1 LAFNASFTFFLIPQ
15 SGTVGSNGFAFV
27 ILAKAK
33 VGKPDGVGYAGVGTR
48 SIAIEFDT
56 LRNDKHGDMEK
67 QHVGLNINGMDKSLD
82 AKESPFTL
90 TDSRAYTAWV
100 EYEPG
105 KPGTLQ
111 VFLADSTVKPVLPLL
126 KKELAL
132 CDVLQAGVQQQ
143 AFFFGFMAS
152 TTVKPF
158 QKHVILNSAV
168 QTGIPL
174 PPKPVKIIGARG
186 LSLSVATFAPS
197 GANPF
202 SRYVGAGYSWLPSNE
217 DSWLIHDK
225 FTWDGV
231 PFLEW
236 PVKDQDNCTACW
248 AYAVVASVEA
258 AYGIATQERAP
269 QLSVE
274 PLFAAMGL
282 SDTDKCTAG
291 GSPTEAFEKLI
302 TLDGSSGLTGDND
315 PASSFPVYA
324 FESTRF
330 KGYVGLM
337 LAVQRQPVVVH
348 IEASAATFVEY
359 DGTYKYQDGDCYT
372 GNLNHVVLVVG
383 YCMRGDDGSQNRI
396 APPFWI
402 IRNSWG
408 KFWGDKGHMR
418 MDIQGGDGVCGINVL
433 PGIYPIVKI
442 PGDPCG
448 RLSYQVHQ
456 EKEPSMNPCGW
467 FSCHPT
473 AEGSNRCNCTTPEA
487 TTQPFVE
494 AGNGVGSNT
503 CAYVD
508 VCGSY
513 FKNPCY
519 VGTCI
524 NDGRGSYSCVCPPNY
539 IESKTAYDPPTCDPV
554 NTTATTMTVSGE
566 NWWCSDVYTIVGLSM
581 DSFILQNMDIDCNQP
596 LPKESVLQLDGT
608 PPTPCTAFFYTLNR
622 DTCASICKQLN
633 FSQGSL
639 TALNPGLDC
648 TMPIKAGHSVC
659 VERNATFAYTVP
671 ECVDHG
677 VLTPQ
682 DTCERLLQRTT
693 RAELYRN
700 NPGLTCSP
708 NIPPSATAV
717 GSNIG
722 VEVCLKAEYW
732 PFKLG
737 MCKKGRVKPVSP
749 SMACSAAY
757 RYYGGATSTA
767 VDVFND
773 YNSKSCSGKI
783 GSKYICVP

>member
-1 LAFNASFTFFLIPQ
+1 
-15 SGTVGSNGFAFV
+15 
-27 ILAKAK
+27 
-33 VGKPDGVGYAGVGTR
+33 
-48 SIAIEFDT
+48 
-56 LRNDKHGDMEK
+56 
-67 QHVGLNINGMDKSLD
+67 
-82 AKESPFTL
+82 
-90 TDSRAYTAWV
+90 
-100 EYEPG
+100 
-105 KPGTLQ
+105 
-111 VFLADSTVKPVLPLL
+111 
-126 KKELAL
+126 
-132 CDVLQAGVQQQ
+132 
-143 AFFFGFMAS
+143 
-152 TTVKPF
+152 
-158 QKHVILNSAV
+158 
-168 QTGIPL
+168 
-174 PPKPVKIIGARG
+174 
-186 LSLSVATFAPS
+186 
-197 GANPF
+197 
-202 SRYVGAGYSWLPSNE
+202 
-217 DSWLIHDK
+217 
-225 FTWDGV
+225 
-231 PFLEW
+231 
-236 PVKDQDNCTACW
+236 
-248 AYAVVASVEA
+248 
-258 AYGIATQERAP
+258 
-269 QLSVE
+269 
-274 PLFAAMGL
+274 MGL

-348 IEASAATFVEY
+348 IEASAATLVEY

-402 IRNSWG
+402 MRNSWG
-408 KFWGDKGHMR
+408 KFWGDKGHMP

-473 AEGSNRCNCTTPEA
+473 AEGNNRCNCTTPEA

-539 IESKTAYDPPTCDPV
+539 IESKTVYDPPTCDPV

-566 NWWCSDVYTIVGLSM
+566 NWWCSDVYTIIGLSI

-596 LPKESVLQLDGT
+596 LPKEIVLQLDGT

-682 DTCERLLQRTT
+682 DTCEWLLQRTT

-732 PFKLG
+732 PFKMWRRLHIIRRIISFG
-737 MCKKGRVKPVSP
+737 FDVIFTDNDVMWLQVTSLTMSEDIAKLCEAVPPDLADLIRNYPKIFPDDLPTGLPPSRPEDHRIELEPGAQPTVQRQFRLSQPYLEELQQQLDYLLTKGFIRPSTSPYAAPILFTPEKDGGFRMCID
-749 SMACSAAY
+749 Y
-757 RYYGGATSTA
+757 RALNRITIKSRYPIPRADELLDQLRGAK
-767 VDVFND
+767 FF
-773 YNSKSCSGKI
+773 SKI
-783 GSKYICVP
+783 DL